1 MIIILLNLPLELY
14 LHKLEPLQVGSLVVL
29 LFSISNLLAVRN
41 CVDADISS
49 LLEDSSFDLNKST
62 VELLDLM
69 LSLPVVILNRFYFEL
84 CLERSASSALSNW

>member
-49 LLEDSSFDLNKST
+49 LLEESSFDLNKST

-84 CLERSASSALSNW
+84 CLERSASSALNNW